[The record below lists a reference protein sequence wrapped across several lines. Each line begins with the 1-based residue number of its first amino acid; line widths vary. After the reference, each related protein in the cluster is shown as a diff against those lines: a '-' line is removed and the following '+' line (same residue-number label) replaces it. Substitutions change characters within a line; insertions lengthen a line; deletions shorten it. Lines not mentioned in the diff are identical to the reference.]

1 MLISAEKISNFKSD
15 KMAEQEYSFFES
27 VTKSFDKASKFTK
40 WEHGLLE
47 QIKACNAVYQM
58 RFPIKRDDGSIEVI
72 EAYRV
77 QHSQHKTPCKGGI
90 RFSEAVNQDE
100 VMALAALMTYKCAI
114 VNVPFGGAKGGI
126 KINPRKYSEFELQ
139 KITRRYTA
147 ELIRKNFIG
156 PGTDVPAPDY
166 GTGEREMAWIV
177 DTYESM
183 KPGEIDGLAAVTG
196 KPVTQGGVRGRKE
209 ATGLGVFYG
218 VREVCNMPDVM
229 QRLGLSVGVEGKTI
243 VVQGL
248 GNVGYHSAK
257 FFREHGAKV
266 IAIAEYEGAICS
278 EAGLHEEEVF
288 QHRKATGSILNFPGA
303 KNLPNSSAAL
313 ELECDI
319 LIPAALENVINKDNA
334 PNVKAKII
342 GEAANGPLTPE
353 ADEILNKKGT
363 LIIPDMY
370 LNAGGVTV
378 SYFEWLKNLS
388 HVRYGRME
396 KRFTENINKHIL
408 GTIEGLTGKSVT
420 PKQRSFIEHGPSE
433 VDLVHSGLEETM
445 FEATHEIMNCWK
457 ANSKIPDMRTAAYVV
472 AIDKVGTAYAELGI
486 FP

>member
-1 MLISAEKISNFKSD
+1 MSD
-15 KMAEQEYSFFES
+15 KNYSFFGD
-27 VTKSFDKASKFTK
+27 VQKSFDKAAKFTK
-40 WEHGLLE
+40 WERGILE
-47 QIKACNAVYQM
+47 QIKECNAVYQM

-90 RFSEAVNQDE
+90 RFAAEVNQDE

-114 VNVPFGGAKGGI
+114 VNVPFGGGKGGI
-126 KINPRKYSEFELQ
+126 RINPRKYSAYELE

-177 DTYESM
+177 DTYTAM
-183 KPGEIDGLAAVTG
+183 HPGEIDAAGCVTG
-196 KPVTQGGVRGRKE
+196 KPVSQGGVRGRRE
-209 ATGLGVFYG
+209 ATGLGVFFG
-218 VREVCNMPDVM
+218 LREVCNMPDVM
-229 QRLGLSVGVEGKTI
+229 SKLGLTTGVEDKRV

-257 FFREHGAKV
+257 FFQDAGAKI
-266 IAIAEYEGAICS
+266 IALAEYEGAIS
-278 EAGLHEEEVF
+278 NKDGLDVDDVF
-288 QHRKATGSILNFPGA
+288 NHRKKTGSILNFPGA
-303 KNLPNSSAAL
+303 SNFENNTDAL
-313 ELECDI
+313 EMECDI
-319 LIPAALENVINKDNA
+319 LIPAALENVIDGDNA
-334 PNVKAKII
+334 PRVKAKLI
-342 GEAANGPLTPE
+342 GEAANGPLTPD
-353 ADEILNKKGT
+353 ADEILAKKG
-363 LIIPDMY
+363 IIVVPDMY

-396 KRFTENINKHIL
+396 KRFNENLNTHIL
-408 GTIEGLTGKSVT
+408 GQIEALTGKKVSE
-420 PKQRSFIEHGPSE
+420 KEKEYILHGADE
-433 VDLVHSGLEETM
+433 VDLVYSGLEETM
-445 FEATHEIMNCWK
+445 IAATHEIMNEWK
-457 ANSKIPDMRTAAYVV
+457 NNPDIPDMRTAAYVV
-472 AIDKVGTAYAELGI
+472 AINKVAITYAELGI

>member
-1 MLISAEKISNFKSD
+1 MSEKH
-15 KMAEQEYSFFES
+15 YSFFEN
-27 VTKSFDKASKFTK
+27 VNRSFDKAAKFTK
-40 WEHGLLE
+40 WDPGVLE
-47 QIKACNAVYQM
+47 QIKECNAVYQM
-58 RFPIKRDDGSIEVI
+58 RFPVRIGDKIEVI

-77 QHSQHKTPCKGGI
+77 QHSHHKLPCKGGI
-90 RFSEAVNQDE
+90 RFAAEVNQDE

-114 VNVPFGGAKGGI
+114 VNVPFGGGKGGI
-126 KINPRKYSEFELQ
+126 KVDPKKYSAYELE

-218 VREVCNMPDVM
+218 VREVCSMPDVM
-229 QRLGLSVGVEGKTI
+229 LKMGLPIGVENKSV

-257 FFREHGAKV
+257 FFREHGSKV
-266 IAIAEYEGAICS
+266 VAISEYEGAIFCES
-278 EAGLHEEEVF
+278 GLNEEEVF
-288 QHRKATGSILNFPGA
+288 QYRKKTGSILNFPGA
-303 KNLPNSSAAL
+303 TNLNKSSDAL

-319 LIPAALENVINKDNA
+319 LIPAALENVINKQNA
-334 PNVKAKII
+334 ANVKARII

-353 ADEILNKKGT
+353 ADDILNKKGT

-396 KRFTENINKHIL
+396 KRFTENLNKHIL
-408 GTIEGLTGKSVT
+408 GQMEELTGKTVDN
-420 PKQRSFIEHGPSE
+420 KQRSFIEHGPS
-433 VDLVHSGLEETM
+433 
-445 FEATHEIMNCWK
+445 
-457 ANSKIPDMRTAAYVV
+457 
-472 AIDKVGTAYAELGI
+472 
-486 FP
+486 

>member
-1 MLISAEKISNFKSD
+1 MSD
-15 KMAEQEYSFFES
+15 QTYSFFES
-27 VTKSFDKASKFTK
+27 VTRSFDKAAVFTK
-40 WEHGLLE
+40 WEKGILE

-58 RFPIKRDDGSIEVI
+58 RFPIKRDDGSVEVL

-77 QHSQHKTPCKGGI
+77 QHSHHKTPCKGGI

-100 VMALAALMTYKCAI
+100 VMALAALMTYKCAL

-126 KINPRKYSEFELQ
+126 KISPRKYSEFELQ

-147 ELIRKNFIG
+147 ELIKKNFIG

-166 GTGEREMAWIV
+166 GTGEREMAWIL
-177 DTYESM
+177 DTYSTM
-183 KPGEIDGLAAVTG
+183 RPGEIDSMGCVTG

-218 VREVCNMPDVM
+218 VREVCNMPDM
-229 QRLGLSVGVEGKTI
+229 MEKLGLTTGIKGKRV

-248 GNVGYHSAK
+248 GNVGYHSAQ
-257 FFREHGAKV
+257 FFREGGAKIV
-266 IAIAEYEGAICS
+266 AIAEYEGAIFC
-278 EAGLHEEEVF
+278 EDGLNELDLF
-288 QHRKATGSILNFPGA
+288 MHRKKTGSILNFPGA
-303 KNLPNSSAAL
+303 TNLEKNTDAL

-334 PNVKAKII
+334 DKVKAKIV
-342 GEAANGPLTPE
+342 GEAANGPLTPA
-353 ADEILNKKGT
+353 ADDILDKKGI
-363 LIIPDMY
+363 LVIPDMY

-396 KRFTENINKHIL
+396 KRFTENMNKHIL
-408 GTIEGLTGKSVT
+408 SQIEELTGREVNET
-420 PKQRSFIEHGPSE
+420 EKQFIEHGASE
-433 VDLVHSGLEETM
+433 VDLVYSGLEETM
-445 FEATHEIMNCWK
+445 IEATHEIMNCWK
-457 ANSKIPDMRTAAYVV
+457 NNPSIPNMRTAAYVV